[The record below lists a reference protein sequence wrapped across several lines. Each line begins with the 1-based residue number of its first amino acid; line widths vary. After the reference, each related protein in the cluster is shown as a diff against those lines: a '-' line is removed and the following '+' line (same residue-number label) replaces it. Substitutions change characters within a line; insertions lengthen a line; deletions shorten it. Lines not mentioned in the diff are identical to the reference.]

1 MNPPQS
7 DAAITV
13 PLLDLSPQYL
23 AIKDEIN
30 EAIRRVVESQR
41 FILGPEVEAL
51 ENEIAQYCGCK
62 YAVGVSSGTDALLM
76 SLMSLGVSRGDE
88 VITAPFT
95 FFATI
100 GSIMRVGAT
109 VVLADIQPE
118 TFNIDPSHVRKL
130 ITKKTKAII
139 PIHLFGQC
147 ADMDTCRELPRKIIS
162 H

>member
-1 MNPPQS
+1 MKSHIPVVVS
-7 DAAITV
+7 M
-13 PLLDLSPQYL
+13 PLECRPARTLSLCPL
-23 AIKDEIN
+23 C
-30 EAIRRVVESQR
+30 V
-41 FILGPEVEAL
+41 LG
-51 ENEIAQYCGCK
+51 G
-62 YAVGVSSGTDALLM
+62 
-76 SLMSLGVSRGDE
+76 SRGDE
-88 VITAPFT
+88 IITTPFT

-147 ADMDTCRELPRKIIS
+147 AEMEYLVENCRRKKYSIN
-162 H
+162 